1 MGRVAMS
8 CNDVRQGLPLLPGAD
23 PEHTARIRAHALAC
37 EACGELVRAYEA
49 DDRQL
54 SAVKS
59 DRRVPDGV
67 LDGFTASVM
76 ARIADE
82 QRKRVA
88 APAHVA
94 PSQQAVPVGGV
105 VLRPD
110 FGAWRLVAAVAAALV
125 VAVGIDLSGGLGG
138 GASGPAPLANA
149 VDATVAPG
157 EGPGVVAPLPVFT
170 SNPTSTP
177 AEALPA
183 PARLER
189 DPAPMPLRRRGPIVP
204 VDQGGRRGAGRG
216 GAGQQDLMNL
226 IDEVLPNL
234 HQRMLRQF
242 GDEKEGRE
250 VRF

>member
-37 EACGELVRAYEA
+37 ETCGELVRAYEA

-76 ARIADE
+76 ARIAEE

-88 APAHVA
+88 APASVPA
-94 PSQQAVPVGGV
+94 SPQAVPAGGA

-110 FGAWRLVAAVAAALV
+110 FGAWRLVAAVAAAV
-125 VAVGIDLSGGLGG
+125 VLAVGIDLSGGLS
-138 GASGPAPLANA
+138 SGPTPAPLANA
-149 VDATVAPG
+149 LDTTVAPG
-157 EGPGVVAPLPVFT
+157 EGPGVGAPLPVFT
-170 SNPTSTP
+170 SNPV
-177 AEALPA
+177 EALPA

-189 DPAPMPLRRRGPIVP
+189 DPAPMPLRRRGGPIVP
-204 VDQGGRRGAGRG
+204 VDQGGRRGGGRG
-216 GAGQQDLMNL
+216 AAGQQDLLNL
-226 IDEVLPNL
+226 IDEMLPNL
-234 HQRMLRQF
+234 HQRMLRQL

>member
-23 PEHTARIRAHALAC
+23 PEHTARMRAHALAC
-37 EACGELVRAYEA
+37 EACNDLVRAYEA

-59 DRRVPDGV
+59 DRRVPAGV

-76 ARIADE
+76 ARIAEE

-88 APAHVA
+88 TPVAPASA
-94 PSQQAVPVGGV
+94 PMPSTTELAPAVGGAI
-105 VLRPD
+105 LRPS
-110 FGAWRLVAAVAAALV
+110 FGAWRLVAAVAAAV
-125 VAVGIDLSGGLGG
+125 VIAVGIDLSGGLRGTTT
-138 GASGPAPLANA
+138 PVANA
-149 VDATVAPG
+149 VDPTTTPS
-157 EGPGVVAPLPVFT
+157 EPAPLPTFV
-170 SNPTSTP
+170 STG
-177 AEALPA
+177 EALPA

-189 DPAPMPLRRRGPIVP
+189 DPAPMPLRRRGGPIVP
-204 VDQGGRRGAGRG
+204 VDQGGGRRDGRGG
-216 GAGQQDLMNL
+216 GAGQQDLLNL

>member
-1 MGRVAMS
+1 MS

-37 EACGELVRAYEA
+37 ETCGELVRAYEA

-76 ARIADE
+76 ARIAEE

-88 APAHVA
+88 APASVA
-94 PSQQAVPVGGV
+94 PSSVAASPQAAPAGA

-110 FGAWRLVAAVAAALV
+110 FGAWRLVAAVAAAV
-125 VAVGIDLSGGLGG
+125 VLAVGIDLSGGLG
-138 GASGPAPLANA
+138 SGPTPAPLANA
-149 VDATVAPG
+149 VDTTVAPG
-157 EGPGVVAPLPVFT
+157 EGPGVVGAPLPVFT
-170 SNPTSTP
+170 SNPV
-177 AEALPA
+177 EALPA

-189 DPAPMPLRRRGPIVP
+189 DPAPMPLRRRGGPIVP
-204 VDQGGRRGAGRG
+204 VDQGGRRGGGRG
-216 GAGQQDLMNL
+216 AAGQQDLLNL

-234 HQRMLRQF
+234 HQRMLRQL
-242 GDEKEGRE
+242 GDQKEGRE

>member
-23 PEHTARIRAHALAC
+23 PEHTARIRTHAAGC
-37 EACGELVRAYEA
+37 ETCGELVRAYEA

-54 SAVKS
+54 AAVKS

-76 ARIADE
+76 AKIAEE

-88 APAHVA
+88 APASAPVA
-94 PSQQAVPVGGV
+94 SRQAAPAVGGAI
-105 VLRPD
+105 LRPS
-110 FGAWRLVAAVAAALV
+110 FGPWRFVAAAAAAVLL
-125 VAVGIDLSGGLGG
+125 AVGVDLSGALRGP
-138 GASGPAPLANA
+138 APAPLANA
-149 VDATVAPG
+149 VDTPTTPSDVPG
-157 EGPGVVAPLPVFT
+157 AAPLPVFT
-170 SNPTSTP
+170 SNPG
-177 AEALPA
+177 EALPA

-189 DPAPMPLRRRGPIVP
+189 DPAPMPLRRRGGPIVP
-204 VDQGGRRGAGRG
+204 VDQGGRRDGGRG
-216 GAGQQDLMNL
+216 GAGTGQQDLLNL